1 MPRTRTSAS
10 AISDRRLP
18 GLARAL
24 TAALCAFL
32 LLTPAL
38 VAAQGQE
45 ASRSQ
50 GQQEAAPGAED
61 EYRIGARDLL
71 EVRVFDLE
79 DLNTETRVSE
89 AGTITLPLVGEI
101 GIAGLTRSEAEG
113 RIETAL
119 ARFVNEPQVFVF
131 VREYQS
137 QRFSVMGAVNS
148 PGTYDMEGRTSLL
161 EALSMAGG
169 INFSEASGKIIV
181 IREGF
186 TQEPIEISMQE
197 LIDRGNTAFNIDLKA
212 RDVINVEPKRSY
224 FIYVYGQVNG
234 PGQFELKGPIT
245 LLQAIS
251 LAGGLADRAAEDR
264 VKIMRTR
271 LDGKQEVFEVNLE
284 EIEDGEIAD
293 IPLNPGDIVLVPST
307 FF

>member
-1 MPRTRTSAS
+1 MPRMSTSVS
-10 AISDRRLP
+10 ATSDRPRRRLAP
-18 GLARAL
+18 AVP
-24 TAALCAFL
+24 AALCTL
-32 LLTPAL
+32 LLLVPAL
-38 VAAQGQE
+38 ATAQAAEMQDGE
-45 ASRSQ
+45 
-50 GQQEAAPGAED
+50 GQQEQPPGVGD
-61 EYRIGARDLL
+61 EYRIGPRDLL
-71 EVRVFDLE
+71 EVRVFDLD
-79 DLNTETRVSE
+79 DLNTEARVSE
-89 AGTITLPLVGEI
+89 AGTITLPLVGELSVS
-101 GIAGLTRSEAEG
+101 GLTRSEAEG

-119 ARFVNEPQVFVF
+119 VRYVNEPQVFVF

-137 QRFSVMGAVNS
+137 QRFSIMGAVNT

-161 EALSMAGG
+161 EAISMAGG
-169 INFSEASGKIIV
+169 VNFSDASGKIIV
-181 IREGF
+181 IRQGF

-197 LIDRGNTAFNIDLKA
+197 LIDRGNTAFNIDLEA

-251 LAGGLADRAAEDR
+251 LAGGLAERAAEDR
-264 VKIMRTR
+264 VRIMRTR